1 MPQISKYSCN
11 ENSDFA
17 KSQTKAKLTE
27 GKRVSTAS
35 LWAGVS
41 QGRVD
46 LGEEGLT
53 HWVGSDSRAC
63 LSLLAG
69 VPEAQAGPV
78 KGARPAAADPLGVRM
93 SQLIWIKHLSLCSS
107 ALGMTSVQP
116 CGLQGAQS
124 QRQGQL
130 AMRVREEVLIHPEG
144 GRRQPR
150 ARMSR
155 QSPFS

>member
-1 MPQISKYSCN
+1 M
-11 ENSDFA
+11 
-17 KSQTKAKLTE
+17 
-27 GKRVSTAS
+27 
-35 LWAGVS
+35 
-41 QGRVD
+41 GRGLPGQVD

-53 HWVGSDSRAC
+53 HWVGSDSCAC

-78 KGARPAAADPLGVRM
+78 KGAQPAAADPLGVRM
-93 SQLIWIKHLSLCSS
+93 SQLIWIEHPLLMLGLP

-116 CGLQGAQS
+116 CTLQGAQS
-124 QRQGQL
+124 QREGQL
-130 AMRVREEVLIHPEG
+130 ATKVREEVLIHPEG

-155 QSPFS
+155 QSPFSWDLFYFTF